1 MEYPMAYQTGRK
13 PKGKHYVNYVGFP
26 QIGVEI
32 DDEEYE
38 KLSDKTIKNILSEL
52 PEKARTYNVLIYLLR
67 RMEKDAGF
75 VKFNL

>member
-13 PKGKHYVNYVGFP
+13 PKGKHYVNFP